1 MKINFSQKANICSEQ
16 INTKVVMTSSH
27 AMKIIGKTITLNEGT
42 QDNNLGKQTTLH
54 NKHQTKSV
62 VVTVKQ
68 LKIKMKE
75 TPKYQNPESNSN
87 CLQIGI
93 K

>member
-1 MKINFSQKANICSEQ
+1 MA
-16 INTKVVMTSSH
+16 SSH
-27 AMKIIGKTITLNEGT
+27 AMKITIGKTITLNEGT

-68 LKIKMKE
+68 LKMKE
-75 TPKYQNPESNSN
+75 TPKHQNTESNSN